1 LAFFVLV
8 KEKRKERWSMHE
20 SPVRRVRRE
29 MGLSQ
34 IEFAALC
41 GVSHGAVTF
50 VESGVG
56 ALPRAIAET
65 LAACGFDTARL
76 AAEHEAFRRAR
87 AVELAERVQSRK
99 REGVEV

>member
-1 LAFFVLV
+1 MV
-8 KEKRKERWSMHE
+8 E

-50 VESGVG
+50 AENGVG
-56 ALPRAIAET
+56 GLPRAIAET
-65 LAACGFDTARL
+65 LAAQGFDVAML
-76 AAEHEAFRRAR
+76 AAEQQAFRRAR
-87 AVELAERVQSRK
+87 AAELAERVRSRK
-99 REGVEV
+99 AERAAV